1 MLLTI
6 VALYF
11 VLMVGVGAVMAR
23 VNKRASDFLVAGR
36 RLGLL
41 LTTATMAGVQIGA
54 GIVLGSSETSAQSGL
69 WPGVWYGLGCGGG
82 LILAGLF
89 VAYRLRETN
98 GYVPLDFFA
107 ARYGE
112 TRWVRVWAWL
122 SNIPSLL
129 GIFVAQLMA
138 AASVLAVFG
147 FNREQALLVVAAVI
161 GVYCVLGGMWSI
173 AIVDLVQ
180 VTILVV
186 GVPATAFAV
195 VSALHEPGLLPRL
208 MAEPFIPTG
217 MGSRAVFLI
226 LPFLL
231 SISVSYDAFLRYQSA
246 KTGFVARWGCVLSG
260 VIVIGVSF
268 CTSLVGVA
276 GRRLF
281 PDAAPATVLPHV
293 IQSLLP
299 PMMAGVVV
307 AALLGAA
314 MSSGTGLLLS
324 LAGCFSRDF
333 YNTVLH
339 PDKQLDD
346 LKHAKAVTRGV
357 IAVSLVAGVVIA
369 LRATGILDTIVIVTY
384 PYLASLLVPLLGGV
398 FWRGATRQGAF
409 AAMGVGGPIG
419 LVAFAAALPGPQ
431 HGFINYD
438 FGLLVAY
445 AVSAIV
451 FVCVSVLTRRDEP
464 IHT

>member
-6 VALYF
+6 VGLYF
-11 VLMVGVGAVMAR
+11 VLMLTVGAVMSR
-23 VNKRASDFLVAGR
+23 FNKKASDFLVAGR
-36 RLGLL
+36 RLGLI

-54 GIVLGSSETSAQSGL
+54 GIVLGSSENAAQNGL

-89 VAYRLRETN
+89 VAYRLRDTN
-98 GYVPLDFFA
+98 GYVPLDFFG

-112 TRWVRVWAWL
+112 RRWVRLWAWL

-147 FNREQALLVVAAVI
+147 FNYQYALIVVAAVI

-173 AIVDLVQ
+173 AIVDMVQ
-180 VTILVV
+180 VTILTI

-195 VSALHEPGLLPRL
+195 VSALHDPTAVPQML
-208 MAEPFIPTG
+208 AQPFIPAG
-217 MGSRAVFLI
+217 MGSKAVFLI

-246 KTGFVARWGCVLSG
+246 KTGFIARWGCVMSG
-260 VIVIGVSF
+260 VIVIFVSF
-268 CTSLVGVA
+268 CTALVGAA
-276 GRRLF
+276 GRQLF
-281 PDAAPATVLPHV
+281 PDVAPATVLPHV
-293 IQSLLP
+293 VQSLLHP
-299 PMMAGVVV
+299 VVAGLVV

-333 YNTVLH
+333 YNSVLY

-346 LKHAKAVTRGV
+346 LKHAKTVSRVV
-357 IAVSLVAGVVIA
+357 IAVSLVVGVFIA
-369 LRATGILDTIVIVTY
+369 FRATGILDTIIIVTY

-398 FWRGATRQGAF
+398 FWKGATRQGAY
-409 AAMGVGGPIG
+409 AAMGVGGAIG
-419 LVAFAAALPGPQ
+419 LTAFVAALPGPQ

-438 FGLLVAY
+438 LGLLIAY
-445 AVSAIV
+445 AVSAVV
-451 FVCVSVLTRRDEP
+451 FVATSLVTQPRSEP
-464 IHT
+464 A